1 MQPEPPTGSPPPP
14 PAEDD
19 QAPSQPP
26 VPAAPAWP
34 PPPPATAW
42 PTAAPI
48 AAAVGPP
55 RPGAITAAAILLIIF
70 GVVLALLGLLVMLG
84 GALFPAL
91 KDSPELAGQLGAVD
105 DSFGVFIL
113 VLGVIMAAWGG
124 LQVVAAIF
132 VLSRR
137 TWARITAMILAILGA
152 LIGLATI
159 IPGENGL
166 SPVGATISLLF
177 VGGHAFAI
185 WALSSQGRWFSTPVQ
200 A

>member
-1 MQPEPPTGSPPPP
+1 M
-14 PAEDD
+14 
-19 QAPSQPP
+19 
-26 VPAAPAWP
+26 
-34 PPPPATAW
+34 
-42 PTAAPI
+42 
-48 AAAVGPP
+48 GPP

-113 VLGVIMAAWGG
+113 VLGVIMAGWGG

-177 VGGHAFAI
+177 VGGHSFAI
-185 WALSSQGRWFSTPVQ
+185 WALASQGRWFSAPAQ

>member
-1 MQPEPPTGSPPPP
+1 M
-14 PAEDD
+14 A
-19 QAPSQPP
+19 
-26 VPAAPAWP
+26 
-34 PPPPATAW
+34 
-42 PTAAPI
+42 
-48 AAAVGPP
+48 PP

-70 GVVLALLGLLVMLG
+70 GVILALLGLLVMLG

-113 VLGVIMAAWGG
+113 VLGVIMATWGG

-177 VGGHAFAI
+177 VGGHGFAI
-185 WALSSQGRWFSTPVQ
+185 WALASQGRWFSSAAPV
-200 A
+200 

>member
-1 MQPEPPTGSPPPP
+1 M
-14 PAEDD
+14 
-19 QAPSQPP
+19 
-26 VPAAPAWP
+26 
-34 PPPPATAW
+34 
-42 PTAAPI
+42 
-48 AAAVGPP
+48 GPP

-84 GALFPAL
+84 GALFPAI

-113 VLGVIMAAWGG
+113 VLGVIMAVWGG

-185 WALSSQGRWFSTPVQ
+185 WALASQGRWFSGPAQ

>member
-1 MQPEPPTGSPPPP
+1 M
-14 PAEDD
+14 
-19 QAPSQPP
+19 
-26 VPAAPAWP
+26 
-34 PPPPATAW
+34 
-42 PTAAPI
+42 
-48 AAAVGPP
+48 GPP
-55 RPGAITAAAILLIIF
+55 RPGAITAAAILLIVF
-70 GVVLALLGLLVMLG
+70 GVILGLLGLLVMLG
-84 GALFPAL
+84 GALFPAI

-124 LQVVAAIF
+124 LQVVAASF
-132 VLSRR
+132 VLARR

-166 SPVGATISLLF
+166 SPVGATVSLLF

-185 WALSSQGRWFSTPVQ
+185 WALASQGPWFSGDAQ